1 MRSNLDSSKGVDL
14 LGENESMTKWM
25 LTFGACVLL
34 TGGMAALGQ
43 VEQKAFSFGTLENGI
58 YHHNATGV
66 QFSVPSD
73 WVMVSEVRA
82 TGGAQDVLF
91 RDTVT
96 DIIATVWFKART
108 VNPADIPA
116 LMDRRLDSKV
126 IQRNNFQNYRFRAE
140 SLQHSTIGGQPALTA
155 VADYVRAGQPR
166 VEYLTW
172 IDGEK
177 SRVVFSARMPAS
189 ELANFQPRFEELIR
203 SATVP

>member
-1 MRSNLDSSKGVDL
+1 MTRWVQAFGTCAL
-14 LGENESMTKWM
+14 LA
-25 LTFGACVLL
+25 GAI
-34 TGGMAALGQ
+34 AAGGQ
-43 VEQKAFSFGTLENGI
+43 VEEKGPAFGTLENGV

-66 QFSVPSD
+66 QFAVPFD
-73 WVMVSEVRA
+73 WVIVSQVPA
-82 TGGAQDVLF
+82 SGGAQDVLF

-96 DIIATVWFKART
+96 NIIATVWFKART
-108 VNPADIPA
+108 VNPADIAA

-126 IQRNNFQNYRFRAE
+126 IQRNNFQGYKYRPE
-140 SLQHSTIGGQPALTA
+140 SVQHTTIGGQPAVTA
-155 VADYVRAGQPR
+155 IADYVRAGKPR

-189 ELANFQPRFEELIR
+189 ELAAFQPRFEGLIQ